1 MALPLVPSVVQLSL
15 IATLDGEEYNSIWYA
30 QIPFPPDITD
40 LPTMALNFATE
51 WSQNI
56 APQQSLNFVLSGARA
71 RYIGDASYPE
81 ASYALPTVVLGSKSG
96 AGLPNN
102 VAFCVS
108 KQAGPLPAVKRG
120 KVFHGGLTQ
129 TQLDTANVLTLVAA
143 TAIVDAYDS
152 LVTDFNAYFDVGA
165 TMVVLSN
172 YVNGGPA
179 SAVVVA
185 PITGIFARD
194 RNVDSQRR
202 RLRGRGN

>member
-1 MALPLVPSVVQLSL
+1 
-15 IATLDGEEYNSIWYA
+15 
-30 QIPFPPDITD
+30 
-40 LPTMALNFATE
+40 
-51 WSQNI
+51 
-56 APQQSLNFVLSGARA
+56 
-71 RYIGDASYPE
+71 
-81 ASYALPTVVLGSKSG
+81 
-96 AGLPNN
+96 
-102 VAFCVS
+102 
-108 KQAGPLPAVKRG
+108 
-120 KVFHGGLTQ
+120 
-129 TQLDTANVLTLVAA
+129 LDTANVLTLVAA